1 MSSHIQV
8 KHAKLMAA
16 VLMIGSF
23 IGLFGETALNMAL
36 TEIMADYHIEAG
48 TAQWLTTGYLL
59 VLAVFVPLSAYL
71 MRWFTTKQLILA
83 AIIFML
89 VGSFLGAI
97 APSFAILL
105 LGRLIQGLGT
115 GIFLPLMFSVVLM
128 IFPIKKRGAVMGI
141 VGLVI
146 TAGPALGPTIAGLII
161 SISNWHY
168 IFWIMIILNLLL
180 LLLAAPKMENLSDL
194 SRPKIDSLSLIF
206 STIGFGGIVFS
217 LATLAESSFI
227 EIIVW
232 FPLLIG
238 IVALLLFITR
248 QFKMENPMIDLRV
261 FKQPMFA
268 LGTVLM
274 VCNLFMILSIAI
286 LIPLYL
292 KSVLGYA
299 ALTAGLFMLP
309 GNAVNIVMSPVVG
322 SNFDKVGPKIFTRI
336 GYTLITISTL
346 LIVLVISATTP
357 VWQIVLLL
365 ILFFLG
371 ISMTMMPA
379 QTNAMNQ
386 LSPKMY
392 ADGSAAMN
400 TLTQVAGALGTAI
413 AITMFTI
420 GQNKYIE
427 EHSESV
433 PIDFLAYGV
442 HYAFIVVLIIAIL
455 SLIGSLFIKNSRQES
470 LER

>member
-128 IFPIKKRGAVMGI
+128 IFSIKKRGAVMGI

-146 TAGPALGPTIAGLII
+146 TAGPALGPTISGLII

-455 SLIGSLFIKNSRQES
+455 SLIGSFFIKNSRQES